1 MKLYYFLALKLPVT
15 GQRIGKRIES
25 LAHEKGPEFFFD
37 DEDII
42 PYGTK
47 PGTKTEIATPMTDE
61 ILGIEVTEMESL
73 NKRPCYVDY
82 CANAGWESLDSNDG
96 TGDHESFK

>member
-1 MKLYYFLALKLPVT
+1 MKLLYYFLALKLAVA

-37 DEDII
+37 D
-42 PYGTK
+42 K
-47 PGTKTEIATPMTDE
+47 ATPMKDE

-73 NKRPCYVDY
+73 NTEVNSRPPISRPCYVDY

>member
-1 MKLYYFLALKLPVT
+1 MKLLYYFLALKLAVT

-42 PYGTK
+42 QEITQ
-47 PGTKTEIATPMTDE
+47 EIATPMTDE
-61 ILGIEVTEMESL
+61 ILGIEVTENLNTETM

-96 TGDHESFK
+96 TGDHESLK

>member
-1 MKLYYFLALKLPVT
+1 MKLLYYFLALKLAVA
-15 GQRIGKRIES
+15 GQRIGKRP
-25 LAHEKGPEFFFD
+25 EKGPEFFFD

-42 PYGTK
+42 QEIIQ
-47 PGTKTEIATPMTDE
+47 EIATPMTDE

-73 NKRPCYVDY
+73 NTEVNSRPPVSRPCYVDY

-96 TGDHESFK
+96 TGDHESLK